1 MSGAPPTLGETD
13 LKGTMGIDGRQ
24 LMGDSRW
31 TAHEILWNAVVVN
44 VTTHWWFGPL
54 LVSILIS
61 AGWKKSPGSAP
72 TFRGRLD
79 TPTAEPEQLS
89 RPREGTVFRQRY
101 RCGSVLLTW

>member
-61 AGWKKSPGSAP
+61 AGWKKVTRFGAYV
-72 TFRGRLD
+72 
-79 TPTAEPEQLS
+79 S
-89 RPREGTVFRQRY
+89 RAFGHTDGGT
-101 RCGSVLLTW
+101 